1 MPVAVIAAAFAVNIA
16 YVLFKIAE
24 AARLNSKGGGYV
36 ISVKAIASICAIFM
50 LFMLYFSSRIMASS
64 NPVIFLGDVAG
75 FASFMAANMLA
86 ARREVEMREFMAERK
101 RRLRS
106 GK

>member
-1 MPVAVIAAAFAVNIA
+1 MLGAIIAQAFAVNIA
-16 YVLFKIAE
+16 YVLQKIIE
-24 AARLNSKGGGYV
+24 AVKLNSKGGGYV
-36 ISVKAIASICAIFM
+36 ISVKAMAAISAMFM

-101 RRLRS
+101 RRLRG

>member
-1 MPVAVIAAAFAVNIA
+1 MPGAVIAAAFAVNIA
-16 YVLFKIAE
+16 YVLKKITE

-36 ISVKAIASICAIFM
+36 ISVKSIAAICAIFM
-50 LFMLYFSSRIMASS
+50 LFMLYFSSRIMAEK
-64 NPVIFLGDVAG
+64 NPAIFLGDLAG

-101 RRLRS
+101 RRLRG